1 MFTMSQ
7 ESRSTEAD
15 CDYQAYLEWEK
26 VLATKNLRYYWKSY
40 SRRLCDTEEYASE
53 SMRGA
58 VTWVLDRRYGEK
70 IRGWRSRELFAN
82 EELAKLAAKREAAK
96 VMQIAQQVTSWAQA
110 NRTQNL
116 AAQQEQLPF
125 FEPGAPSGSH
135 TAPSATKPGATE
147 QVSIWPGTSVDER
160 DDEDETNGET
170 EEPVLSV
177 SETTVAD
184 ADPDKGDDD
193 TEDGAAA
200 TIADVATEV
209 GASSSRIVPK
219 EVVEESSAFAAAN
232 PVRQSDI
239 EAALSRHEVATA
251 TDAVPLSSWT
261 AQLLWTQSGAVSLA
275 PWRGVKQ
282 SSRLSSPLTA
292 EPSAEI
298 GTEIGTEE
306 TNDPQ
311 TEPPDES

>member
-96 VMQIAQQVTSWAQA
+96 VMLMANQVTSWAQA
-110 NRTQNL
+110 NRSQHP

-160 DDEDETNGET
+160 DDEDETDGET
-170 EEPVLSV
+170 EEPVLSDAAA
-177 SETTVAD
+177 TLAD
-184 ADPDKGDDD
+184 ADPDEEDDEA
-193 TEDGAAA
+193 EDDAVA
-200 TIADVATEV
+200 TVADVATEAR
-209 GASSSRIVPK
+209 ASSSRIVPK
-219 EVVEESSAFAAAN
+219 ELVEESSAFAAAN
-232 PVRQSDI
+232 PVPQSDI

-275 PWRGVKQ
+275 PWFGVKWPSPMY
-282 SSRLSSPLTA
+282 SSSSSESSGELGSEA
-292 EPSAEI
+292 GEGESH
-298 GTEIGTEE
+298 
-306 TNDPQ
+306 DRQ

>member
-1 MFTMSQ
+1 MFIMSQ

-96 VMQIAQQVTSWAQA
+96 VMQMATQVTSWAQA
-110 NRTQNL
+110 NRSSH
-116 AAQQEQLPF
+116 ASAQPELLPF

-160 DDEDETNGET
+160 DDEDETDGET

-184 ADPDKGDDD
+184 ADEGDDD

-200 TIADVATEV
+200 MIADVATEAR
-209 GASSSRIVPK
+209 ASSSRIVPK
-219 EVVEESSAFAAAN
+219 ELVEESSAFAAAN
-232 PVRQSDI
+232 PVPQSDI

-261 AQLLWTQSGAVSLA
+261 AQLLWTQSGEVSLA
-275 PWRGVKQ
+275 PWFGVKWP
-282 SSRLSSPLTA
+282 SPLSSTA
-292 EPSAEI
+292 SSESSGEI
-298 GTEIGTEE
+298 DTAIGTEE
-306 TNDPQ
+306 SHDSQ